1 MSSRWERVVNYL
13 ILTFFALVVLIPMVL
28 LVLLALRP
36 SDVAGAGFQ
45 FTRLDLSNFV
55 QAWNQSNFG
64 HYLINSAIIA
74 LGAIVVAGSLAIAA
88 GYALATMNLPGST
101 VVFYVFLSGVMI
113 PLTATIAPLYYN
125 FLAVGLT
132 NSLVGLILAQ
142 AGMSLSFGV
151 FWMRSYFRSFP
162 RNLIESA
169 ELDGASRWST
179 LWRICVPNARP
190 AVLSM
195 VLLMFMWVWSDYLL
209 ALVMISDDSLNPAT
223 LALGVFQ
230 SRHVTQYNLLAAGAI
245 LVALPIVVIYVV
257 FQRHFIR
264 GVFSGA
270 LK

>member
-1 MSSRWERVVNYL
+1 VSSRAERLVNYV
-13 ILTFFALVVLIPMVL
+13 ILSIFALVILIPMAL
-28 LVLLALRP
+28 LVLLAMRP
-36 SDVAGAGFQ
+36 SDIAGAGFQ
-45 FTRLDLSNFV
+45 FTRLDFGNFI
-55 QAWNQSNFG
+55 QAWTQSNFG

-74 LGAIVVAGSLAIAA
+74 CGTIVIAGSLAVAA
-88 GYALATMNLPGST
+88 GYALATMDLPGNT
-101 VVFYVFLSGVMI
+101 VIFYFFLSGVMI
-113 PLTATIAPLYYN
+113 PLTAVIVPLYYN
-125 FLAVGLT
+125 FLSLGLT
-132 NSLVGLILAQ
+132 NSLGGLIIAQ
-142 AGMSLSFGV
+142 SGMSLSFGV

-169 ELDGASRWST
+169 DLDGSSRWST

-190 AVLSM
+190 AILSM

-209 ALVMISDDSLNPAT
+209 ALVMISSDTLNPAT